1 MERNSLQT
9 IGGYVNVLASHAF
22 ETPVQMFLYNTA
34 SDIKN
39 GRLAN
44 LEHILAHWR
53 RSVDY
58 SGYMGNVGGSEWLEG
73 EICPYRDLRPML
85 SVDIYAQIL
94 KAIAIMKETFDENTN
109 YTQEAYNKI
118 Y

>member
-1 MERNSLQT
+1 VERNSLQA
-9 IGGYVNVLASHAF
+9 IGGYVKVQA
-22 ETPVQMFLYNTA
+22 EIVTDIPVKMFLYNTA
-34 SDIKN
+34 SDINN
-39 GRLAN
+39 GFLGN

-58 SGYMGNVGGSEWLEG
+58 SGYFGETWVEG
-73 EICPYRDLRPML
+73 EVRPYDVLRPIMG
-85 SVDIYAQIL
+85 VDIYAQIL

-109 YTQEAYNKI
+109 YTQEATNKI